1 MENKRKT
8 LTANDVLG
16 ALDEMEFEQFI
27 DPLKESLEGINPVAT
42 RSFPMKLHFR
52 NNSWSSPGYMQFT
65 FKVQTFFRLV
75 CSRLKRDVW
84 EEGRLVA
91 F

>member
-52 NNSWSSPGYMQFT
+52 NNSWSSPVT
-65 FKVQTFFRLV
+65 
-75 CSRLKRDVW
+75 CSSRLKCKHFFDLSVH
-84 EEGRLVA
+84 V
-91 F
+91 